1 MESQTKEDRDKF
13 KMRKRKL
20 AVLSQCVLFHCK
32 SKDFVIKPGCI
43 VHLFRSRMERND
55 EEDRNKF
62 KMRTLIQSNELSP
75 KVASKTFGSRVG
87 ASSRCPRPT

>member
-32 SKDFVIKPGCI
+32 SKDFVIKPGCV
-43 VHLFRSRMERND
+43 VHLFRSRMERNNED
-55 EEDRNKF
+55 DRNKF
-62 KMRTLIQSNELSP
+62 KMRTLIQS
-75 KVASKTFGSRVG
+75 K
-87 ASSRCPRPT
+87 

>member
-1 MESQTKEDRDKF
+1 MESQTKEDREKF
-13 KMRKRKL
+13 KMRILVQKKC

-43 VHLFRSRMERND
+43 VRLFRSRMERNN

-62 KMRTLIQSNELSP
+62 KMRTFIQS
-75 KVASKTFGSRVG
+75 K
-87 ASSRCPRPT
+87 